1 MPENK
6 KTEVKN
12 GPPQVEENQAEKN
25 KKQLI
30 QLIMKQQEQSI
41 KQSQLPLNKV
51 VLDKKDCE
59 AFEQIANTN
68 PVSLNNSKFDSLESN
83 RSI

>member
-1 MPENK
+1 MPINK
-6 KTEVKN
+6 IVF
-12 GPPQVEENQAEKN
+12 
-25 KKQLI
+25 
-30 QLIMKQQEQSI
+30 
-41 KQSQLPLNKV
+41 
-51 VLDKKDCE
+51 DKKDCE